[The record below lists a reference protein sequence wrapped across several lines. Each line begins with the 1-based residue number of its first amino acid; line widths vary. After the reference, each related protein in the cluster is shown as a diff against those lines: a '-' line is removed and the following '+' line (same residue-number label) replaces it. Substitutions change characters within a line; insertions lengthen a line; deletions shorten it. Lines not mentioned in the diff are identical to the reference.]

1 MRTSRAAR
9 YARHAAFAAVLL
21 AGIVAGVYSFRAWQA
36 RLAERK
42 APPAVPPTVQQR
54 SAGFSFSKV
63 DQGRTL
69 FTVRASRATEFKE
82 GNRNLLED
90 VWITIYGSTG
100 QRNDNI
106 HTQACDYLSDT
117 GSMVCSGEVQL
128 DLESAAEAAQRPG
141 ERLVHV
147 ATSKVSFNRESGE
160 AHTDQPVVFRF
171 PNGDGR
177 GIGVT
182 YSSREGSARLLRN
195 VELTLLKQPV
205 SAAGTAEAVA
215 LTAASMDYR
224 GDIRTLRLNGPV
236 RGRQGIRELSAG
248 ELTLE
253 LDADLRAKRLVAGSG
268 AAGAS
273 GQPEVRSAEPQG
285 VTILDAD
292 KFVVFF
298 HPEGW
303 TERIQATGN
312 VRGSRKGAAGESG
325 LEAQQLDLEMLPR
338 QNQVRTATARGNVKA
353 QSNSAAG
360 AGGSRRLETSAL
372 QLFFAAGAT
381 PGSRRLD
388 RAETLAPATL
398 ELQAQSAAGV
408 KTEQETTRLRGQ
420 QMNAEFGEL
429 NRMKSLT
436 ARNGAEVERRLPG
449 RPPQVTSS
457 QELIA
462 KFDEGGDWT
471 ELEQSGS
478 VRLREADRAAQ
489 ADRARYERSSDLV
502 ALAGSTVLT
511 DRMMRTTA
519 NSLSFNRRSGEI
531 NGQGNI
537 RSTDIS
543 GGRNGVTNFA
553 PEPAHISSDR
563 LTGNSPG
570 GRLLYSGH
578 ARLWQGDSV
587 IEADS
592 IELLRDARQLNA
604 RGNVLGVFLQ
614 APGSSNTPGAGSAGG
629 SPGKS
634 SPAKRDQA
642 AAADLWRIRAG
653 SLTYWNGESRARLET
668 NVNAVSR
675 QAQISSPAME
685 LFFSSPEPASGS
697 ASAAE
702 SAATSGAS
710 PGAQQIT
717 RAVATGG
724 VTVRQ
729 GERRGNADRADYSAA
744 EGKFVLS
751 GGHPTIYDAS
761 RGTTTGRQLTF
772 YFADDRIIVD
782 SEEGSRTLTKHRVEK

>member
-1 MRTSRAAR
+1 MRTSLAAR
-9 YARHAAFAAVLL
+9 YARYAALAAILL
-21 AGIVAGVYSFRAWQA
+21 AGIVAGVYSYRAWQA
-36 RLAERK
+36 RLAAKK

-69 FTVRASRATEFKE
+69 FTVRATRATEFKE

-90 VWITIYGSTG
+90 VWITSYGPTG
-100 QRNDNI
+100 ERYDNM

-117 GSMVCSGEVQL
+117 GRMVCSGEVQL
-128 DLESAAEAAQRPG
+128 DLESAAEAQQRPG
-141 ERLVHV
+141 ERVLHI
-147 ATSKVSFNRESGE
+147 ATSNVSFDGKSGE
-160 AHTDQPVVFRF
+160 AHTDRPVFFRF
-171 PNGDGR
+171 PNGEGR
-177 GIGVT
+177 GAGVT
-182 YSSREGSARLLRN
+182 YSSREGIVRLLRN
-195 VELTLLKQPV
+195 VELTLVKQPG
-205 SAAGTAEAVA
+205 SAGGTGEPVAV
-215 LTAASMDYR
+215 TAASLEYR
-224 GDIRTLRLNGPV
+224 RDTRSLRLNGPV
-236 RGRQGIRELSAG
+236 HGRQGIRELSAG

-253 LDADLRAKRLVAGSG
+253 LDADLRAQRLVARSD

-285 VTILDAD
+285 ETILDAD

-303 TERIQATGN
+303 AERIQAIGN

-338 QNQVRTATARGNVKA
+338 QNQVRTMTARGNVKA
-353 QSNSAAG
+353 QTSPAAG

-398 ELQAQSAAGV
+398 ELQGQSKAGG
-408 KTEQETTRLRGQ
+408 KTEQETTWLRGQ
-420 QMNAEFGEL
+420 QMSAEFGEL

-436 ARNGAEVERRLPG
+436 ARGGAEVERRLPG

-462 KFDEGGDWT
+462 KFDRGGDWT

-478 VRLREADRAAQ
+478 VRLREADRAARS
-489 ADRARYERSSDLV
+489 DRAHYERSSDLV
-502 ALAGSTVLT
+502 ALAGSIVLT
-511 DRMMRTTA
+511 DRTMRTTA

-531 NGQGNI
+531 NGQGNV
-537 RSTDIS
+537 RSTDTS
-543 GGRNGVTNFA
+543 GGPNGVTNFA

-614 APGSSNTPGAGSAGG
+614 APGTSNGPGNGPGGGSPGG

-642 AAADLWRIRAG
+642 AAPDLWRVRAAT
-653 SLTYWNGESRARLET
+653 LTYWNGESRARLET

-685 LFFSSPEPASGS
+685 LFFSSPEPTAGSAAASG
-697 ASAAE
+697 AR
-702 SAATSGAS
+702 
-710 PGAQQIT
+710 PGGQQIT

-724 VTVRQ
+724 VTVHQ
-729 GERRGNADRADYSAA
+729 GERRGVSDRADYTAA

-751 GGHPTIYDAS
+751 GGRPTIYDAS